1 LAVNCTETEPARLGW
16 TPSERIAEFT
26 AERPVIHAL
35 PVESSAWRANPRL
48 PRRDSKNDKAQA
60 GGRCEGPRPSR
71 PACAAQDSPSAAR
84 HAAKAGSPS
93 LRPLAAAGHEE
104 TRRKADSPLSDVGMP
119 GSVEGSL
126 EEPQ

>member
-1 LAVNCTETEPARLGW
+1 VKGPALRNPLAPAR
-16 TPSERIAEFT
+16 
-26 AERPVIHAL
+26 
-35 PVESSAWRANPRL
+35 
-48 PRRDSKNDKAQA
+48 DSL
-60 GGRCEGPRPSR
+60 
-71 PACAAQDSPSAAR
+71 SAAR